1 MWKHAGSLRYGSSAL
16 QVVSNPGSL
25 QLTDI
30 LFVPSLPSIKQWP
43 KMSAQLQSPGL
54 HSSLQKGGNSGARG
68 ACQLVLGGV
77 TLFFRSNQAALRPL
91 GPYNCKEAQETVFF
105 FFFLFFFLWVDM
117 KLSFKK
123 KNPIFYNYEREEKV
137 YW

>member
-54 HSSLQKGGNSGARG
+54 HSNLQKGGNSGARG

-105 FFFLFFFLWVDM
+105 FFLFFFLWVDM
-117 KLSFKK
+117 KLSFK